1 MNKLLPFHLL
11 SSFQNFVPV
20 AFFPILLSL
29 RHIFLYR
36 RIIVICFER
45 EKWQNTSVKSSAWSG
60 VL

>member
-45 EKWQNTSVKSSAWSG
+45 EKWQNTSVKSSA
-60 VL
+60 